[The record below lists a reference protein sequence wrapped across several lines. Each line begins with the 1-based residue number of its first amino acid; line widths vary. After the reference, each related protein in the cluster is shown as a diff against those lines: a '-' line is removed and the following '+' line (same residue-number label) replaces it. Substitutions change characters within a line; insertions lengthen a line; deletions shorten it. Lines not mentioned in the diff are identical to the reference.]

1 MRMLAKKVSIFK
13 RKEGL
18 KVKSTGIVRKV
29 DDLGRVVIPKET
41 RKISGISE
49 GTPLEIF
56 IDGDKIVLRK
66 YATGCVFCG
75 EETATNFKDKL
86 LCHKCKAELRR

>member
-1 MRMLAKKVSIFK
+1 MMLAKKVSIFK

-56 IDGDKIVLRK
+56 IDGDKIILRK
-66 YATGCVFCG
+66 YAPGCIFCG
-75 EETATNFKDKL
+75 EDTKKMLKGKL
-86 LCHKCKAELRR
+86 VCEKCLNEIMA